1 MLKAGMIRAYRGI
14 RWVQPRGHHS
24 HKSWLARVPLYIS
37 THTDHKSASKG
48 RDHDCQRGGKNG
60 IYSFATTRGKK
71 YHKKEGTASPR
82 PKFEQKN
89 GAAYRLP
96 LPFDEGKKSP
106 AFFLNSI
113 NVFYFFF
120 LLLSYKLSC
129 LMSFGLF
136 ISESANWPIKGSTD
150 RQAER

>member
-1 MLKAGMIRAYRGI
+1 MLKAGIIRAYRGI

-89 GAAYRLP
+89 GAASLSHSTKERNLRL
-96 LPFDEGKKSP
+96 S
-106 AFFLNSI
+106 FLIQLMS
-113 NVFYFFF
+113 FTFFF

-136 ISESANWPIKGSTD
+136 ISTSASWPIKGSTD